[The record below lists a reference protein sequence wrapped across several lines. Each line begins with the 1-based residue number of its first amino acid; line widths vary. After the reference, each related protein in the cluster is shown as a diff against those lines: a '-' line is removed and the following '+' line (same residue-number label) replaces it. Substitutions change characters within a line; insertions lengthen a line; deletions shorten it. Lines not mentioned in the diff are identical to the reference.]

1 VIELDAVAEALADGA
16 ALIGSDGVIR
26 WSSARLGSLAG
37 RRVET
42 IWPGLD
48 LREGEQRVTLRGDLP
63 ASLTLRRAGGGWALV
78 ARELAAWEG
87 EPRARPG
94 ARQPDVDRVLGT
106 IFRNAL
112 RASGDE
118 LETEERLHE
127 VARVLAAEGGRLIR
141 DADCVIALVESGR
154 PGVIHVA
161 GAAGPWAS
169 TLLGRHLPLAGSF
182 VQRSMTAQR
191 AIETTHAQE
200 ETVNRD
206 LLVGGDIRSMR
217 LVPVIASQRLPDG
230 RTALGTIGFYSRS
243 ARPFTPRQRTLIDG
257 FASLVGLS
265 LQRAALLHAVRQTAR
280 RLEAAIQLAADI
292 SATLDEREVVRRMLD
307 RLLETVAAERAALM
321 RIDGEE
327 TVVEDSRDV
336 LGLPDVIGFRQPV
349 AMQPLMTEALAGQR
363 PVVGGAYDRSILPPQ
378 LQRALSGVRHTLTVP
393 LVLGGQ
399 VIAVVVLSR
408 RRDVVFGEDEVA
420 TVQLVGNL
428 AALALR
434 NSWLYAEAR
443 AASRIK
449 SDFLNMAAHEL
460 RTPLTVVTGY
470 MSLLREGSFGPTPPD
485 WRHPVETLDAK
496 AAELARLVE
505 DLLLAARLDTGGL
518 PVHRERLDL
527 AAAARAAVARAQARA
542 ALLGADLAFEGA
554 AELPVEADHDYL
566 DRILDNLINN
576 ALTYSRGTAWVRVR
590 VVERPDGPAVEVE
603 DRGRGIPAA
612 QADHIFERFYRIDQA
627 GSPQQPGTGLGLY
640 ISRELALR
648 QEARL
653 WLDWS
658 QPGEGTRFVLGFPEA
673 SS

>member
-1 VIELDAVAEALADGA
+1 MIDVQAVAEVLADGT
-16 ALIGSDGVIR
+16 ALIGPDGVIS

-42 IWPGLD
+42 VWPGLD
-48 LREGEQRVTLRGDLP
+48 LREGEQRVTLRSDV
-63 ASLTLRRAGGGWALV
+63 AAAFTLSRAGEGWALV

-87 EPRARPG
+87 EPSARPG
-94 ARQPDVDRVLGT
+94 PRHPDVDRVLGT

-118 LETEERLHE
+118 LETEERLQE
-127 VARVLAAEGGRLIR
+127 VARVLAAEGGRLVP
-141 DADCVIALVESGR
+141 DADCIIALIEPGR
-154 PGVIHVA
+154 PGVVHVA
-161 GAAGPWAS
+161 GAGGPWAS
-169 TLLGRHLPLAGSF
+169 TMLGRHLPLAGSF
-182 VQRSMTAQR
+182 VQRSVAAQR
-191 AIETTHAQE
+191 PIETTHAQE

-206 LLVGGDIRSMR
+206 VLLGGEIRSMR

-230 RTALGTIGFYSRS
+230 RTALGTIGFYSRH

-280 RLEAAIQLAADI
+280 RLEVAIQLAADI
-292 SATLDEREVVRRMLD
+292 SATLDERRVVHRMLD
-307 RLLETVAAERAALM
+307 RLLETVAAERAALL

-336 LGLPDVIGFRQPV
+336 LNLPDVIGFRQPV
-349 AMQPLMTEALAGQR
+349 ALQPLMSEALAGQR
-363 PVVGGAYDRSILPPQ
+363 PVVGGAYDRRILPPQ

-393 LVLGGQ
+393 LVLGGE
-399 VIAVVVLSR
+399 VIAAVVLSR
-408 RRDVVFGEDEVA
+408 RRDVVFGDDEVA

-434 NSWLYAEAR
+434 NAWLYAEAQ
-443 AASRIK
+443 AASRTK

-470 MSLLREGSFGPTPPD
+470 MSLLREGSFGPAPTE
-485 WRHPVETLDAK
+485 WQHPVETLDAK
-496 AAELARLVE
+496 TAELARLVE
-505 DLLLAARLDTGGL
+505 DLLLAARLDTGRL
-518 PVHRERLDL
+518 PVHAEPLDL
-527 AAAARAAVARAQARA
+527 AVAARAAVQRAQARA
-542 ALLGADLAFEGA
+542 PLQGAHQAVEGA
-554 AELPVEADHDYL
+554 EGLNVVADRDHL
-566 DRILDNLINN
+566 GRILDNLINN
-576 ALTYSRGTAWVRVR
+576 ALTYSRGSAWVRVR
-590 VVERPDGPAVEVE
+590 AVARADGPAVEVE

-612 QADHIFERFYRIDQA
+612 QAEGLFERFNRIDQP
-627 GSPQQPGTGLGLY
+627 GFPPQPGTGLGLY

-653 WLDWS
+653 RLDWS
-658 QPGEGTRFVLGFPEA
+658 QVGEGTRFVLDFPRG
-673 SS
+673 SG